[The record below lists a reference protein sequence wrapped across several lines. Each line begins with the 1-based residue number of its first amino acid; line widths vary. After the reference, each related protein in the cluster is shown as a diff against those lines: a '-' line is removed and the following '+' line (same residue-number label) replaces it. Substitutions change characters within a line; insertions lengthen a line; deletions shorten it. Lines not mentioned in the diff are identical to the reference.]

1 MTDLGF
7 SPQMTEALK
16 QFGTPGRISGEA
28 HGMYHALT
36 EQGEIS
42 CRLPGRLLD
51 QLLPKD
57 RPVTGDFVA
66 VDQEG
71 LIQRIHERQNL
82 MTRGDEFS
90 ATLTEGLVAN
100 ADYIFVT
107 LSLNQDFNLRKL
119 RWFLIAAGS
128 SGAATVLIL
137 TKADLNS
144 PALNESYLEKARRI
158 TDAPIFLTRMDDPA
172 SVKPVLDLLKG
183 GQTGALLGAS
193 GAGKSTLTNLILGE
207 DRLKT
212 SGIRISDDQGRHTT
226 THREIVVIEGIG
238 CLIDTPGM
246 RRIKLQDEG
255 SAVEDLFQDLLA
267 IMASCRYPSCS
278 HTTES
283 GCAVREAL
291 NDGTITESDLTD
303 YHSMLKEAR
312 YFEAKARTRERTV
325 RKREKSK
332 QKPRQKNWS
341 SDAD

>member
-255 SAVEDLFQDLLA
+255 TAVDEVFQDLVER
-267 IMASCRYPSCS
+267 MGQCRYRDCS
-278 HTTES
+278 HNNEP
-283 GCAVREAL
+283 GCAVQAAIRSGEIEASEL
-291 NDGTITESDLTD
+291 KD
-303 YHSMLKEAR
+303 YRSMLQEAR
-312 YFEAKARTRERTV
+312 FFESKAKARERSLKKKD
-325 RKREKSK
+325 RAR
-332 QKPRQKNWS
+332 QKPRQKNWTAEI
-341 SDAD
+341 D

>member
-1 MTDLGF
+1 MLK
-7 SPQMTEALK
+7 AL
-16 QFGTPGRISGEA
+16 S
-28 HGMYHALT
+28 AL
-36 EQGEIS
+36 
-42 CRLPGRLLD
+42 
-51 QLLPKD
+51 D

-66 VDQEG
+66 IDQDG
-71 LIQRIHERQNL
+71 LIRKIHPRFNL
-82 MTRGDEFS
+82 MTRSDEFS
-90 ATLTEGLVAN
+90 QSLTESLVAN
-100 ADYIFVT
+100 TDYIFVVM
-107 LSLNQDFNLRKL
+107 SLNQDFNVRKL
-119 RWFLIAAGS
+119 RLFLIAAGS
-128 SGAATVLIL
+128 SGAETILIL

-144 PALNESYLEKARRI
+144 REVNEDYFEEARRI
-158 TDAPIFLTRMDDPA
+158 TDAPIYMTSMDHPETLD
-172 SVKPVLDLLKG
+172 PVLDLMKG
-183 GQTGALLGAS
+183 GRTGALLGAS
-193 GAGKSTLTNLILGE
+193 GVGKSTLINCILGK
-207 DRLKT
+207 DHLKT
-212 SGIRISDDQGRHTT
+212 SGIRSHDDQGRHTT
-226 THREIVVIEGIG
+226 THREIIVIEGIG

-332 QKPRQKNWS
+332 KKPRQKNWS